1 MSGEGGGGDGS
12 RFGEGEGGGE
22 GECCALHLCDPERE
36 RALESPQVGGRGVK
50 FVVCV
55 VGVGGSR
62 KWDSVGQGK

>member
-36 RALESPQVGGRGVK
+36 RALESPKVEPEWER
-50 FVVCV
+50 
-55 VGVGGSR
+55 
-62 KWDSVGQGK
+62 